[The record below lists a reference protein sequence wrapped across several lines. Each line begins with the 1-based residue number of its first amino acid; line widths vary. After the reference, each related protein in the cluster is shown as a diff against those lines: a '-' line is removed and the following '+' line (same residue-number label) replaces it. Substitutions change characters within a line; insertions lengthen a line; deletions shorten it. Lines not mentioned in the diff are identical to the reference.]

1 MPFCSHSQVVFSKIP
16 GPPTIFS
23 DDNHYLQ
30 FSLTDITGPPENF
43 VNLLL
48 AMLVIEDALL
58 GILMATLPLIAGHS
72 TEKSHSLAHAPL
84 GLVHH
89 WFHGTF
95 EG

>member
-1 MPFCSHSQVVFSKIP
+1 
-16 GPPTIFS
+16 
-23 DDNHYLQ
+23 
-30 FSLTDITGPPENF
+30 
-43 VNLLL
+43 LL

-95 EG
+95 KGW